1 MPASQT
7 EGDSQL
13 FATLWLLGLVSHHEI
28 SSYTGLA
35 HVIPTFTPNQ
45 VKITQKVN
53 IKRTKGIGRGLYPP
67 KESITEKPQPIQ
79 R

>member
-1 MPASQT
+1 MLASQT

-35 HVIPTFTPNQ
+35 HVIPTFTSNQ
-45 VKITQKVN
+45 VKITQKGSQY
-53 IKRTKGIGRGLYPP
+53 KKD
-67 KESITEKPQPIQ
+67 Q
-79 R
+79 RYRERLISSEGEHN